1 MTKFPSLLF
10 ALTGASLF
18 YSGAVLA
25 GMPNTAGTLLS
36 EEAHSSKEIAIVVGL
51 AIVVVGVI
59 VYVRRRKSK

>member
-1 MTKFPSLLF
+1 MKLLPSVLRALAAASLLF
-10 ALTGASLF
+10 
-18 YSGAVLA
+18 SGAVLA

-36 EEAHSSKEIAIVVGL
+36 EEAHSSKEIAIVLGL

>member
-1 MTKFPSLLF
+1 MNKFPSLLSVL
-10 ALTGASLF
+10 AGTSLL

-36 EEAHSSKEIAIVVGL
+36 EEAHSSNEIAIVVGL